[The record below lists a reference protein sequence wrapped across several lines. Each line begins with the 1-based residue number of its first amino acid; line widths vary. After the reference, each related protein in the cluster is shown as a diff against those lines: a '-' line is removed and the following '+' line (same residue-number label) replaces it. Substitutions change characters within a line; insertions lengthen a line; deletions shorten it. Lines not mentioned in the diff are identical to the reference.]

1 MIVDNEFDR
10 RTFLRRGAM
19 GAGALWAASLGPFM
33 ARRAEGAAIP
43 SPYGPLAP
51 TIDESTGLPLLR
63 LPAGFRYKSYSWTG
77 DVMADDVRCPN
88 LHDGMAVVDAQ
99 GNSGR
104 IILVRNHEGAAGTPY
119 LDKRSITYRND
130 AAGGTTNL
138 IFNTR
143 QGTWEKDWSSLA
155 GTNRNCAGGVTPWGT
170 WITGEETLDAGHG
183 WCFDVG
189 AQNGDPT
196 PLTAM
201 GRFSHEAMMVD
212 PETGYVYETE
222 DATPS
227 GFYKFIPDVPGKLK
241 DGGRLFMLK
250 ALNGPANDDFGPLGT
265 AAQIG
270 MTWNVQWVPIG
281 DPEAISMST
290 VNLGIAQGGAKFRR
304 LEGCWWGT
312 TKGYFLSTNGGPVS
326 EGQVFEYDPVNERLK
341 LIYASLNFNDLDNP
355 DNMTVTPR
363 GGLLLCEDAA
373 SGQGNFAA
381 ERMVAL
387 TLDGNTFTFCEN
399 NVELTANLIAIAGK
413 TVAPGN
419 YRNQEFAGACYSP
432 DGKWLFANIQTPGI
446 TFAITGPW
454 GSGPL

>member
-1 MIVDNEFDR
+1 MIENNEFDR

-19 GAGALWAASLGPFM
+19 GAGAVWAASFGPFM
-33 ARRAEGAAIP
+33 ARRAEGAAIA
-43 SPYGPLAP
+43 SPYGPIAP
-51 TIDESTGLPLLR
+51 TVDEVTGLMLLS
-63 LPAGFRYKSYSWTG
+63 LPAGFRYRSYSWTG

-104 IILVRNHEGAAGTPY
+104 IILVRNHEGGGGTPY
-119 LDKRSITYRND
+119 LNKPSITYRND

-138 IFNTR
+138 IFNLRT
-143 QGTWEKDWSSLA
+143 GEWEKDWSTLA

-170 WITGEETLDAGHG
+170 WITGEETTDAGHG
-183 WCFDVG
+183 WSFEVD
-189 AQNGDPT
+189 AQKGDPT
-196 PLTAM
+196 PLTAL

-212 PETGYVYETE
+212 HNTGYVYETE

-227 GFYKFIPDVPGKLK
+227 GFYRFIPNVKGDLK
-241 DGGRLFMLK
+241 HGGRLYMLK
-250 ALNGPANDDFGPLGT
+250 ALQGPAQDDFGPLGT
-265 AAQIG
+265 IG
-270 MTWNVQWVPIG
+270 QTWNCQWVPIN
-281 DPEAISMST
+281 DPEAKTTSC
-290 VNLGIAQGGAKFRR
+290 VQQGIAQGGAKFRR

-326 EGQVFEYDPVNERLK
+326 EGQVFEYDPFNETLK
-341 LIYASLNFNDLDNP
+341 LIYASPTANDLDNP

-373 SGQGNFAA
+373 GGTNIAA
-381 ERMVAL
+381 ERMVGL

-419 YRNQEFAGACYSP
+419 YRSQEFAGACYSP
-432 DGKWLFANIQTPGI
+432 DGKWLFVNIQTPGI

>member
-1 MIVDNEFDR
+1 MIEYSPFDR

-43 SPYGPLAP
+43 SPYGDIFP
-51 TIDESTGLPLLR
+51 TADEVTGLQLLK
-63 LPAGFRYKSYSWTG
+63 LPVGFRYRSYSWTG

-119 LDKRSITYRND
+119 LDKPSITYRTD
-130 AAGGTTNL
+130 ASGGTTNL
-138 IFNTR
+138 VFNLR

-170 WITGEETLDAGHG
+170 WITGEETGDAGHG
-183 WCFDVG
+183 WAFDVG
-189 AQNGDPT
+189 PQKGDPT
-196 PLTAM
+196 PLKAM

-212 PETGYVYETE
+212 HHSGYVYETE

-227 GFYKFIPDVPGKLK
+227 GFYRFVPNVPGQLAL
-241 DGGRLFMLK
+241 GGQLYMLK
-250 ALNGPANDDFGPLGT
+250 VLNGPLNNDFGPLGVVG
-265 AAQIG
+265 Q
-270 MTWNVQWVPIG
+270 TWNVQWVPIN
-281 DPEAISMST
+281 DPEAIATST
-290 VNLGIAQGGAKFRR
+290 VQQGIAQGGARFRR
-304 LEGCWWGT
+304 LEGCWWAD

-326 EGQVFEYDPVNERLK
+326 EGQVFEYDPVNETLK
-341 LIYASLNFNDLDNP
+341 LIYASLSANDCDNP

-373 SGQGNFAA
+373 GGANIVG
-381 ERMVAL
+381 ERLVGL
-387 TLDGNTFTFCEN
+387 TLDGNTFTFAQN
-399 NVELTANLIAIAGK
+399 NIVLTAPQIALAGK
-413 TVAPGN
+413 TVSPAD
-419 YRNQEFAGACYSP
+419 YRTQEFAGACYSP
-432 DGKWLFANIQTPGI
+432 DGKWLFVNIQTPGV